1 MVAGKVKCEKKT
13 KRHRRE
19 ERAREKEIET
29 HLLYKQLRSTCRRWK
44 WKRYATGGRR
54 NALDIVSTAFTF
66 RRLSFFALSVRYLGL
81 FTFTTSISFLPMPF
95 SFSFVLPTLSSVR
108 SYRRSLIRWP
118 ATLLHLWSFLLLRPA
133 RSRETEQQLR
143 SLWTQLRCIRR
154 ACERSRAQST
164 SRTWNVLL
172 NGAVQFKSEGS
183 KSRSIARE
191 IPRAIAD
198 PRKRVRVCFCARI
211 RKL

>member
-1 MVAGKVKCEKKT
+1 MKEVHDGKGRGGAGG
-13 KRHRRE
+13 
-19 ERAREKEIET
+19 
-29 HLLYKQLRSTCRRWK
+29 
-44 WKRYATGGRR
+44 GGRR

-66 RRLSFFALSVRYLGL
+66 LRLFFPPSVRYLGL
-81 FTFTTSISFLPMPF
+81 FTFTISVSLLLTPF

-133 RSRETEQQLR
+133 RSRETERQLR

-172 NGAVQFKSEGS
+172 NGTVQFKSDGG
-183 KSRSIARE
+183 KSRSIARKFYGRSQ
-191 IPRAIAD
+191 I
-198 PRKRVRVCFCARI
+198 
-211 RKL
+211 